1 MIEEQLLKLES
12 RLQTL
17 IEGSSAR
24 LFPTYHLQYELIHR
38 IVAAIQ
44 DSTQGELSETT
55 IPPNQFTIRV
65 HPSQAIH
72 LSTNPHLMNTLSEYL
87 VDAGITTGF
96 FFLSTPTIKILED
109 QNLQNNDIF
118 VSAQHSLNDLVE
130 TNEFQVGEDL
140 EPIYIPQN
148 AYLIIDGTEIFQLEK
163 KIINIGRREDNNLVI
178 DDRRVSRRHAQL
190 RVINGR
196 YVIFDLASTGG
207 TWVNGRRIQK
217 SALRPGDVIS
227 LAGLPLVYSQDT
239 DHEEETQKYTL
250 SKNNLTSN
258 TDQSKPNKKSDH

>member
-24 LFPTYHLQYELIHR
+24 LFPAYHLQYELIHR
-38 IVAAIQ
+38 IVVAIR

-55 IPPNQFTIRV
+55 IPPNQFIIHV
-65 HPSQAIH
+65 HPTQAVN
-72 LSTNPHLMNTLSEYL
+72 LNVNPHLMKTLSEYL
-87 VDAGITTGF
+87 DDAGITTGF
-96 FFLSTPTIKILED
+96 FFLSPPTIKVLED
-109 QNLQNNDIF
+109 QNLESNEIF
-118 VSAQHSLNDLVE
+118 VTAQHSLNDLVE
-130 TNEFQVGEDL
+130 TGEFQVSEDI
-140 EPIYIPQN
+140 EPIYIPKN
-148 AYLIIDGTEIFQLEK
+148 AYLIIDGTELFQLEK
-163 KIINIGRREDNNLVI
+163 RIVNIGRREDNNLVI

-207 TWVNGRRIQK
+207 TWINGRRIQK

-250 SKNNLTSN
+250 SPKNSNSN
-258 TDQSKPNKKSDH
+258 TDHLKPNKNQDH